1 MAIDGDPDRCFGF
14 SLATAVQST
23 HALTSLVPLLSI
35 RGGGVTPIS
44 YTILRFAVP
53 GTRYADIADI
63 IF

>member
-44 YTILRFAVP
+44 LNS
-53 GTRYADIADI
+53 
-63 IF
+63 